1 MLGNPELERA
11 LLEQTYDGV
20 MTVTGTSK
28 QEVGG
33 ETVVTP
39 DAVLHDEY
47 PVCASRFSGT
57 PDAKTDANSG
67 AGQLIRPR
75 STVRLI
81 WLSPAGLP
89 HCGSAVRRDLSAEI
103 QRRKRG
109 LSDASALSAVR
120 EGAT

>member
-39 DAVLHDEY
+39 DAVLHENI
-47 PVCASRFSGT
+47 PCALSFSST
-57 PDAKTDANSG
+57 PDSKTDANSG
-67 AGQLIRPR
+67 QI
-75 STVRLI
+75 SY
-81 WLSPAGLP
+81 
-89 HCGSAVRRDLSAEI
+89 
-103 QRRKRG
+103 Q
-109 LSDASALSAVR
+109 
-120 EGAT
+120 ATIYCAA